1 MQAASGAAGRANV
14 GLSSASSSY
23 TCAAGDKISTDVARR
38 AVRLR
43 HQGFLFAMRSL
54 ILAAAGLSSGWRVIS
69 DVKRVDKESSRS
81 SSYHLCAGRQRT
93 KLCDE
98 IQCICHVLERH

>member
-1 MQAASGAAGRANV
+1 MAQPG
-14 GLSSASSSY
+14 GLTLGLALRLVP
-23 TCAAGDKISTDVARR
+23 TLVQQVTRFRR
-38 AVRLR
+38 AVRVR

-54 ILAAAGLSSGWRVIS
+54 ILAAAGMSSGWRVIS

-98 IQCICHVLERH
+98 IQRICHVLVRQ

>member
-14 GLSSASSSY
+14 GPSSASSSY
-23 TCAAGDKISTDVARR
+23 TCAAGDKISTDEARR

-43 HQGFLFAMRSL
+43 HQSFLFAMRSL

-69 DVKRVDKESSRS
+69 DVKRVDK
-81 SSYHLCAGRQRT
+81 
-93 KLCDE
+93 
-98 IQCICHVLERH
+98 